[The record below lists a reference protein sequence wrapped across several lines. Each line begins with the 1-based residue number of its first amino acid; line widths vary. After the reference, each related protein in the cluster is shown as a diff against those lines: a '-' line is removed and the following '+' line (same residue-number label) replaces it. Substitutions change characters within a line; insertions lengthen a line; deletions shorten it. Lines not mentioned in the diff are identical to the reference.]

1 MLIKLLLIALLLFI
15 IFNLFRAL
23 FLMMRNDPT
32 KVSMSTFLGRRV
44 LFSVVVLLMVIIGLA
59 MGWINPHPR
68 PY

>member
-32 KVSMSTFLGRRV
+32 KASMSTFLGRRV